1 MEIRQLEYFLMVSR
15 VNSFT
20 RAAECLYV
28 SQPAVT
34 NAVRS
39 LDDELGIQLFDRS
52 QKQAL
57 LTTEGKIFFAHVE
70 QIMNGISNTL
80 KEINSLK
87 NLGTGIVN
95 IRLTTLG
102 GIPSCVF
109 LLKEFV
115 EGYPNIK
122 ISVREDETEKL
133 QKLLVEDK
141 LDFALVFSGKEK
153 STLAYLELPPQEL
166 ALCCNRRHRF
176 RRQNVLPLEELRNES
191 LILPKVARDFFV
203 DSNILQNVVA
213 EISHVQ
219 TIKINAFDEGY
230 RSLKPNRVYCVIQPE
245 SNSSKSSALKGNKLV
260 AIIAGAL
267 LGEEYAVQLVARL
280 DGNDLE
286 MEKDWEMMTE
296 FDFA

>member
-20 RAAECLYV
+20 RAAERLYV

-39 LDDELGIQLFDRS
+39 LEDELGIQLFDRS

-80 KEINSLK
+80 EEINSLK

-95 IRLTTLG
+95 IGLTALG

-141 LDFALVFSGKEK
+141 LDFAFVFSGKEK

-176 RRQNVLPLEELRNES
+176 RRQNVLPFEELGNES
-191 LILPKVARDFFV
+191 LILPKAARDFFV
-203 DSNILQNVVA
+203 DSNILRNVVA

-219 TIKINAFDEGY
+219 TIKSLVSAGLGVSILPEEIFEQDDNLIAVALDPPIYLRPVIAYKKNRKQSHAAEAFLDSVRKE
-230 RSLKPNRVYCVIQPE
+230 LKH
-245 SNSSKSSALKGNKLV
+245 A
-260 AIIAGAL
+260 
-267 LGEEYAVQLVARL
+267 
-280 DGNDLE
+280 
-286 MEKDWEMMTE
+286 
-296 FDFA
+296 

>member
-20 RAAECLYV
+20 RAAERLYV

-39 LDDELGIQLFDRS
+39 LEDELGIQLFDRS

-80 KEINSLK
+80 EEINSLK

-95 IRLTTLG
+95 IGLTALG

-141 LDFALVFSGKEK
+141 LDFAFVFSGKEK

-176 RRQNVLPLEELRNES
+176 RRQNVLPLEELGNES
-191 LILPKVARDFFV
+191 LILPKTARDFFV
-203 DSNILQNVVA
+203 DSNILRNVVA

-219 TIKINAFDEGY
+219 TIKSLVSAGLGVSILPEEIFEQDDNLIAVALEPPIYLRPVIAYKKNRKQSHAAEAFLDSVRKE
-230 RSLKPNRVYCVIQPE
+230 LKH
-245 SNSSKSSALKGNKLV
+245 A
-260 AIIAGAL
+260 
-267 LGEEYAVQLVARL
+267 
-280 DGNDLE
+280 
-286 MEKDWEMMTE
+286 
-296 FDFA
+296 

>member
-20 RAAECLYV
+20 RAAERLYV

-39 LDDELGIQLFDRS
+39 LEDELGIQLFDRS

-80 KEINSLK
+80 EEINSLK

-95 IRLTTLG
+95 IGLTALG

-122 ISVREDETEKL
+122 IVVREDSTEQL

-141 LDFALVFSGKEK
+141 LDFAFVFSGKEK

-176 RRQNVLPLEELRNES
+176 RRQNVLPLEELGNES
-191 LILPKVARDFFV
+191 LILPKAARDFFV
-203 DSNILQNVVA
+203 DSNILRNVVA

-219 TIKINAFDEGY
+219 TIKSLVSAGLGVSILPEEIFEQDDNLIAVALDPPIYLRPVIAYKKNRKQSHAAEAFLDSVRKE
-230 RSLKPNRVYCVIQPE
+230 LKH
-245 SNSSKSSALKGNKLV
+245 A
-260 AIIAGAL
+260 
-267 LGEEYAVQLVARL
+267 
-280 DGNDLE
+280 
-286 MEKDWEMMTE
+286 
-296 FDFA
+296 

>member
-20 RAAECLYV
+20 RAAERLYV

-39 LDDELGIQLFDRS
+39 LEDELGIQLFDRS

-80 KEINSLK
+80 EEINSLK

-95 IRLTTLG
+95 IGLTALG

-141 LDFALVFSGKEK
+141 LDFAFVFSGKEK

-176 RRQNVLPLEELRNES
+176 RRQNVLPLEELGNES
-191 LILPKVARDFFV
+191 LILPKTARDFFV
-203 DSNILQNVVA
+203 DSNILRNVVA

-219 TIKINAFDEGY
+219 TIKSLVSAGLGVSILPEEIFEQDDNLIAVALEPPIYLQPVIAYKKNRKQSHAAEAFLDSVRKE
-230 RSLKPNRVYCVIQPE
+230 LKH
-245 SNSSKSSALKGNKLV
+245 A
-260 AIIAGAL
+260 
-267 LGEEYAVQLVARL
+267 
-280 DGNDLE
+280 
-286 MEKDWEMMTE
+286 
-296 FDFA
+296 

>member
-20 RAAECLYV
+20 RAAERLYV

-39 LDDELGIQLFDRS
+39 LEDELGIQLFDRS

-80 KEINSLK
+80 EEINSLK

-95 IRLTTLG
+95 IGLTALG

-141 LDFALVFSGKEK
+141 LDFAFVFSGKEK

-176 RRQNVLPLEELRNES
+176 RRQNVLPLEELGNES
-191 LILPKVARDFFV
+191 LILPKTARDFFV
-203 DSNILQNVVA
+203 DSNILRNVVA

-219 TIKINAFDEGY
+219 TIKSLVSAGLGVSILPEEIFEQDDNLIAVALDPPIYLRPVIAYKKNRKQSHAAEAFLDSVRKE
-230 RSLKPNRVYCVIQPE
+230 LKH
-245 SNSSKSSALKGNKLV
+245 A
-260 AIIAGAL
+260 
-267 LGEEYAVQLVARL
+267 
-280 DGNDLE
+280 
-286 MEKDWEMMTE
+286 
-296 FDFA
+296 

>member
-1 MEIRQLEYFLMVSR
+1 MEIRQLEYFLMVGK

-20 RAAECLYV
+20 RAAERLYV

-39 LDDELGIQLFDRS
+39 LEDELGIQLFDRG

-80 KEINSLK
+80 EEINSLK
-87 NLGTGIVN
+87 NLSDGVVSLG
-95 IRLTTLG
+95 LTALG

-122 ISVREDETEKL
+122 ISVREDEAERL

-141 LDFALVFSGKEK
+141 LDFAFVFSGKEK
-153 STLAYLELPPQEL
+153 SALSYIELPAQEL
-166 ALCCNRRHRF
+166 SVCCNRRHRF

-191 LILPKVARDFFV
+191 LILTKGAKEFFGGAK
-203 DSNILQNVVA
+203 IFQNVVA

-219 TIKINAFDEGY
+219 TIKSLVSAGIGVSILPEEIFEQDDNLIAVALEPPIYLQPSLAYKRNRKQSHAAEAFLDSVRKELKNA
-230 RSLKPNRVYCVIQPE
+230 
-245 SNSSKSSALKGNKLV
+245 
-260 AIIAGAL
+260 
-267 LGEEYAVQLVARL
+267 
-280 DGNDLE
+280 
-286 MEKDWEMMTE
+286 
-296 FDFA
+296 

>member
-20 RAAECLYV
+20 RAAERLYV

-39 LDDELGIQLFDRS
+39 LEDELGIQLFDRS

-57 LTTEGKIFFAHVE
+57 LTTEGQIFFAHVE

-80 KEINSLK
+80 EEINSLK

-95 IRLTTLG
+95 IGLTALG

-141 LDFALVFSGKEK
+141 LDFAFVFSGKEK

-176 RRQNVLPLEELRNES
+176 RRQNVLPFEELGNES
-191 LILPKVARDFFV
+191 LILPKAARDFFV
-203 DSNILQNVVA
+203 DSNILRNVVA

-219 TIKINAFDEGY
+219 TIKSLVSAGLGVSILPEEIFEQDDNLIAVALDPPIYLRPVIAYKKNRKQSHAAEAFLDSVRKE
-230 RSLKPNRVYCVIQPE
+230 LKH
-245 SNSSKSSALKGNKLV
+245 A
-260 AIIAGAL
+260 
-267 LGEEYAVQLVARL
+267 
-280 DGNDLE
+280 
-286 MEKDWEMMTE
+286 
-296 FDFA
+296 

>member
-20 RAAECLYV
+20 RAAERLYV

-39 LDDELGIQLFDRS
+39 LEDELGIQLFDRS

-80 KEINSLK
+80 EEINSLK

-95 IRLTTLG
+95 IGLTALG

-141 LDFALVFSGKEK
+141 LDFAFVFSGKEK

-176 RRQNVLPLEELRNES
+176 RRQNVLPLEELGNES
-191 LILPKVARDFFV
+191 LILPKTARDFFV
-203 DSNILQNVVA
+203 DSNILRNVVA

-219 TIKINAFDEGY
+219 TIKSLVSAGLGVSILPEEIFEQDDNLIAVALEPPIYLQPVIACKKNRKQSHAAEAFLDSVRKE
-230 RSLKPNRVYCVIQPE
+230 LKH
-245 SNSSKSSALKGNKLV
+245 A
-260 AIIAGAL
+260 
-267 LGEEYAVQLVARL
+267 
-280 DGNDLE
+280 
-286 MEKDWEMMTE
+286 
-296 FDFA
+296 

>member
-20 RAAECLYV
+20 RAAERLYV

-39 LDDELGIQLFDRS
+39 LEDELGIQLFDRS

-80 KEINSLK
+80 EEINSLK

-95 IRLTTLG
+95 IGLTALG

-141 LDFALVFSGKEK
+141 LDFAFVFSGKEK

-176 RRQNVLPLEELRNES
+176 RRQNVLPLEELGNES
-191 LILPKVARDFFV
+191 LILPKTARDFFV
-203 DSNILQNVVA
+203 DSNILRNVVA

-219 TIKINAFDEGY
+219 TIKSLVSAGLGVSILPEEIFEQDDNLIAVTLEPPIYLQPVIAYKKNRKQSHATEAFLDSVRKE
-230 RSLKPNRVYCVIQPE
+230 LKH
-245 SNSSKSSALKGNKLV
+245 A
-260 AIIAGAL
+260 
-267 LGEEYAVQLVARL
+267 
-280 DGNDLE
+280 
-286 MEKDWEMMTE
+286 
-296 FDFA
+296 